1 MKFAE
6 QFRCEIPS
14 PDAIKEGVLY
24 CSTNATNAVDLWV
37 AAGTIGSAVA
47 AVGLAAWT
55 VYDTRRRFHHDT
67 QTTLDNKRERE
78 WTKKSMTL
86 HEEGDKV
93 SAAFTKLNVGAPEEL
108 LSNAKGFIDA
118 VTRYRTRTGDFG
130 EPERKFGESLGDLA
144 QMLGMKIFNLTQHYE
159 IDSDLPKPSP
169 FDLEVRLGFTLMNI
183 KGVLQL
189 TLLGLAQ
196 AKSEEES
203 RERAAS
209 FIGRVEKLTDEIESS
224 LP

>member
-14 PDAIKEGVLY
+14 PDAIKESVLY
-24 CSTNATNAVDLWV
+24 CSTNATNAVDIVV
-37 AAGTIGSAVA
+37 AISTFGSAFA
-47 AVGLAAWT
+47 AVLLAFWT
-55 VYDTRRRFHHDT
+55 VYDTRRRFRHDA
-67 QTTLDNKRERE
+67 QTTLENKRERE
-78 WTKKSMTL
+78 WTARSTTL

-93 SAAFTKLNVGAPEEL
+93 SAAFSKFDVGAPDQL
-108 LSNAKGFIDA
+108 LSDANEFIDA
-118 VTRYRTRTGDFG
+118 VTRYRTRTGDLG
-130 EPERKFGESLGDLA
+130 EPEREFGESLGDLA

-159 IDSDLPKPSP
+159 IDSDIPKPSS

-183 KGVLQL
+183 RGVLQL
-189 TLLGLAQ
+189 ALLGLAQ

-209 FIGRVEKLTDEIESS
+209 FIGRVEKLTNEIESS